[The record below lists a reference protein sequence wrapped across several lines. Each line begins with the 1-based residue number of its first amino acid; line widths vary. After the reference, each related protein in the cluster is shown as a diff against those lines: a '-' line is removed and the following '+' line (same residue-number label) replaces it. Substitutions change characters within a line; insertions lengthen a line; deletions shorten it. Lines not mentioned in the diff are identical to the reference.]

1 MRILANKC
9 SVALVVVGFCHF
21 TFSVLGAD
29 VVLNEVMAVNHT
41 TIVNGGKTPDWIELY
56 NTTSTPK
63 DLGGMSL
70 SDDAALPRKFVFP
83 ANTIVDGNSRIVIWC
98 DDDLGAPGIHTG
110 FALSATGQRLTLY
123 SADAVPKQID
133 AVEFGLQLQD
143 LSIGRVPDGSGSWQL
158 CKPTPWMPNSAQQLG
173 SRSRLRINEWMA
185 SSSAGDD
192 WFELY
197 NGDSLPVALGGL
209 TFTDTPTEP
218 AKSIVPALSFIAPL
232 GFQLFWADQ
241 KPYLG
246 ADHVDFKLGAGG
258 ESIGIYSGST
268 ALDLV
273 NFGQQQTDVSMGRLP
288 DGSATFVFFTKTVSP
303 GESNYML
310 LTNIAINEVLAHTD
324 LPMEDAVELLNLT
337 SNQIDISGW
346 YLSNSE
352 NEPMKYRIP
361 NGTVVPA
368 NGYLV
373 FYEYQFNSQSSPTAF
388 TFNSA
393 HGDNVV
399 LSEAKNGALTGYRI
413 SQKFPASANGV
424 SFGRV
429 ITSVGTDFAPLISP
443 TFGVDNP
450 QTVAEFRTGK
460 GAANTGPQVGP
471 VVINE
476 IMYHPPDIVTATS
489 TNDNVLDEYIELRNI
504 TSSEVLLFDPV
515 YPANTWRLDN
525 AVTFAF
531 AMGTKIPPGGLIL
544 VVGFN
549 PQSNASQLAAFRA
562 KYNITDDIRIYGPW
576 SGKLSNDGETVEL
589 LRPDVPQAPP
599 HPDAG
604 YVPYVPVDRI
614 KYSDTAP
621 WPVQADGL
629 GPSLQ
634 RLNGNCYGN
643 DPANWFANMP
653 SPGRDNAPVQ
663 IASVE
668 VSDSR
673 FVMSFTTFPKL
684 AYSVE
689 ASDSLIAPSWTRVAE
704 YPATPTPQQRQFID
718 TIAPNQN
725 HRFYRIVATAAP

>member
-1 MRILANKC
+1 MRRLEHRW
-9 SVALVVVGFCHF
+9 SVALVVIGFGCF
-21 TFSVLGAD
+21 TFSVWGAD
-29 VVLNEVMAVNHT
+29 VVLNEVMAVNRT

-56 NTTSTPK
+56 NTTSTPR

-70 SDDAALPRKFVFP
+70 SDDATLPRKFVFP
-83 ANTIVDGNSRIVIWC
+83 AGTIVEGNSRIVIWC
-98 DDDLGAPGIHTG
+98 DDDMTAPGMHAG
-110 FALSATGQRLTLY
+110 FALSASGQRLALY

-173 SRSRLRINEWMA
+173 SRSKLRINEWMA

-209 TFTDTPTEP
+209 TFTDTPTQP
-218 AKSIVPALSFIAPL
+218 GKSIVPALSFIAPL

-246 ADHVDFKLGAGG
+246 ADHVDFKLGASG

-268 ALDLV
+268 ALDLI

-310 LTNIAINEVLAHTD
+310 LTNIAINEIIAHTD

-337 SNQIDISGW
+337 SNPIDLSGW

-361 NGTVVPA
+361 NGTIVPA

-373 FYEYQFNSQSSPTAF
+373 FYEYQFNNQSSPTAF

-424 SFGRV
+424 SLGRV
-429 ITSVGTDFAPLISP
+429 MTSVGADFAPLISP

-460 GAANTGPQVGP
+460 GAPNTGPQVGP

-476 IMYHPPDIVTATS
+476 IMYHPPDIVTSTS

-504 TSSEVLLFDPV
+504 TSTDVLLFDPV

-531 AMGTKIPPGGLIL
+531 AMGTKIPPGGFIL

-549 PQSNASQLAAFRA
+549 PQSNASQLAAFRT
-562 KYNITDDIRIYGPW
+562 KYNITDDVRIYGPW
-576 SGKLSNDGETVEL
+576 TGKLSNDGETVEL

-604 YVPYVPVDRI
+604 YVPYVPVDKI
-614 KYSDTAP
+614 KYSDTNP
-621 WPVQADGL
+621 WPVQADGFGL
-629 GPSLQ
+629 SLQ
-634 RLNGNCYGN
+634 RLNGNSYGN
-643 DPANWFANMP
+643 DPANWFANTP
-653 SPGRDNAPVQ
+653 SPGRENAAVQ

-668 VSDSR
+668 VSAGR
-673 FVMSFTTFPKL
+673 LVMSFTTVPKV

-689 ASDSLIAPSWTRVAE
+689 ASENLVAPSWTRVAE
-704 YPATPTPQQRQFID
+704 YPATATSQQRQFID
-718 TIAPNQN
+718 NIAPGQNQ
-725 HRFYRIVATAAP
+725 RFYRISATAAP